1 MRLDPATFIR
11 STQQGLGGLL
21 GIEIVSATKDR
32 VVGQF
37 VAGSQHMT
45 AGERLHGGA
54 IMAFADTLGAYG
66 AILNLPAGFTTAT
79 IESKTNFF
87 RAGRPGHLVGESVP
101 LHVGGTTMVWQT
113 SVRGPDNERV
123 AQVTQTQIVL
133 KDDEADPSN
142 DAQPVPPNSDQNEA
156 SISPDDPVNGVTASR
171 RKEQIFRAACEVM
184 ARKGFARATMRD
196 IASAAGMPVP
206 TMYQYLRSKDDL
218 LTMVFDT
225 YLAEIERSISM
236 AAAQGRTATQKLAAA
251 IRANLTSFDKY
262 HKQIRLMSR
271 ETQALNPEARER
283 VKRHLTSY
291 IRLFSNIITEGIEK
305 DEFRKVDPELMANF
319 IAMLCEVWPLRFWSV
334 GRFGLAAIQD
344 AILAFVADGL
354 RKPIGKMS

>member
-1 MRLDPATFIR
+1 
-11 STQQGLGGLL
+11 
-21 GIEIVSATKDR
+21 
-32 VVGQF
+32 
-37 VAGSQHMT
+37 
-45 AGERLHGGA
+45 
-54 IMAFADTLGAYG
+54 
-66 AILNLPAGFTTAT
+66 
-79 IESKTNFF
+79 
-87 RAGRPGHLVGESVP
+87 
-101 LHVGGTTMVWQT
+101 
-113 SVRGPDNERV
+113 
-123 AQVTQTQIVL
+123 
-133 KDDEADPSN
+133 
-142 DAQPVPPNSDQNEA
+142 
-156 SISPDDPVNGVTASR
+156 
-171 RKEQIFRAACEVM
+171 
-184 ARKGFARATMRD
+184 MRD